1 MNQKHGGMYTSN
13 SSDYDDWN
21 TREKFF
27 GPKIDLVNWKKKHC
41 HTASLLLFYQGVS
54 KNRGT
59 QNGWFLL
66 ENPIKM
72 DDLGVPLFSE
82 TLTR

>member
-21 TREKFF
+21 TRDNFL
-27 GPKIDLVNWKKKHC
+27 GPKIDLVNWKKNTVTQHHC
-41 HTASLLLFYQGVS
+41 FFSTRVFPKIEVP
-54 KNRGT
+54 

-66 ENPIKM
+66 ENPIIN
-72 DDLGVPLFSE
+72 G
-82 TLTR
+82 